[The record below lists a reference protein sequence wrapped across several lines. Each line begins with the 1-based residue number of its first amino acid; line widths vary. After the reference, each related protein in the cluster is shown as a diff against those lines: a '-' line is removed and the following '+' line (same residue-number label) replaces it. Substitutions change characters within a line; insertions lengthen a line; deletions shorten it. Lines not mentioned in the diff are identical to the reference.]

1 MKRIGGLVLGAVAC
15 TGVLASC
22 ALPGGLGARV
32 HGGESGGLH
41 DFADGQSG
49 GGSADSGVADVTATT
64 VEESDAAADDADTGR
79 GVLPPLGTF
88 DRTVPGFRVFDPC
101 SEIPSEALA
110 ELGLEPNSEPERES
124 GYRSCQFSTNYAD
137 GRSADVVLETEDIE
151 LERIR
156 RAYPDERSVKGD
168 IPDQIYIVEGTFVP
182 GLTCTS
188 YVETVRGTVSA
199 SWTEFGPEI
208 SLDHKCQSSASLIS
222 KLIHEKGRLDAD

>member
-101 SEIPSEALA
+101 SEIPSEVLA

-124 GYRSCQFSTNYAD
+124 GYRSCHFDAVSASGEPAD
-137 GRSADVVLETEDIE
+137 VALVSQQHTLDAIRETYPDEFVDETSSADVVYTVEDTF
-151 LERIR
+151 IR
-156 RAYPDERSVKGD
+156 NVS
-168 IPDQIYIVEGTFVP
+168 
-182 GLTCTS
+182 CTS
-188 YVETVRGTVSA
+188 YVETSRGLFSV
-199 SWTEFGPEI
+199 SWTQLGIDMSMKE
-208 SLDHKCQSSASLIS
+208 KCIESKKLMNSLI
-222 KLIHEKGRLDAD
+222 

>member
-101 SEIPSEALA
+101 SEIPSEVLA

-124 GYRSCQFSTNYAD
+124 GYRSCHFSTKYSQT
-137 GRSADVVLETEDIE
+137 GQADVLIASDHESIETVKNGDPIIFRGLKGEQEEILVIEDTF
-151 LERIR
+151 IR
-156 RAYPDERSVKGD
+156 DVS
-168 IPDQIYIVEGTFVP
+168 
-182 GLTCTS
+182 CTS
-188 YVETVRGTVSA
+188 YVETKRGMVSL
-199 SWTEFGPEI
+199 SWTELSRDVSMNERCQA
-208 SLDHKCQSSASLIS
+208 SLDLLKALI
-222 KLIHEKGRLDAD
+222 